1 MSFSVGD
8 MVVYPHHG
16 ASVIRRTE
24 TLEVLGET
32 SEYLVLHIDD
42 ASLVIKVRADQA
54 ETLGM
59 RDIIPGDEVDS
70 VLHVLRRRDVRQPSN
85 WSRRYKNH
93 VEMLKT
99 GDIYQT
105 AEVVRNL
112 SLRKRD
118 AHLSQAEVRMLAQAR
133 RVLVSELHLAMGVTE
148 EVANDR
154 LDLELA

>member
-42 ASLVIKVRADQA
+42 AALVIKVRADQA

-59 RDIIPGDEVDS
+59 REIIPGDEVDS

>member
-1 MSFSVGD
+1 

-42 ASLVIKVRADQA
+42 AALVIKVRADQA

-59 RDIIPGDEVDS
+59 REIIPGDEVDS